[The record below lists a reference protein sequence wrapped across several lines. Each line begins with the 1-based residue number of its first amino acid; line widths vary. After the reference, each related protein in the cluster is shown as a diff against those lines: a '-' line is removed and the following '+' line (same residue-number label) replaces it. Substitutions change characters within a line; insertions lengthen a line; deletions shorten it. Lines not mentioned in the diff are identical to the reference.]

1 MNFHEL
7 HTFVLNSFG
16 FFVCWRHCVLCSLHL
31 VTFLKFL
38 PDWIRGYIKSSLTF
52 FWTINWSFPKAFQTL
67 QCPLVLDSGICLPS
81 CRSRSEEEMKRLRET
96 YPSQPNMQ
104 ARWLENIM
112 ISFLDSIAA
121 WTFWSQHLPG
131 RWPRCSP
138 PPGSPRCSA
147 RTDSQNSWS
156 SATPLAGSFFFGSTF
171 SLFFWLIFFHPFA
184 GSEEK
189 YIWHFDFTDSSLLSE
204 TSWSV
209 LTATITQTMGGK
221 LSHGF
226 GKEHK
231 QSLAA
236 ISSQKSK

>member
-67 QCPLVLDSGICLPS
+67 QCPLVLNSGICLPS

-104 ARWLENIM
+104 ARWLEN
-112 ISFLDSIAA
+112 SFLDSIAA
-121 WTFWSQHLPG
+121 
-131 RWPRCSP
+131 SP
-138 PPGSPRCSA
+138 VSRAVAPML
-147 RTDSQNSWS
+147 TS
-156 SATPLAGSFFFGSTF
+156 SRLAPLLRSHRFTK
-171 SLFFWLIFFHPFA
+171 LLIVRHPF
-184 GSEEK
+184 GR
-189 YIWHFDFTDSSLLSE
+189 
-204 TSWSV
+204 
-209 LTATITQTMGGK
+209 
-221 LSHGF
+221 
-226 GKEHK
+226 
-231 QSLAA
+231 
-236 ISSQKSK
+236 

>member
-1 MNFHEL
+1 MNFHQL

-67 QCPLVLDSGICLPS
+67 QCPLVLNSGICLPS

-121 WTFWSQHLPG
+121 LWEHYDRSISCFQGGGPDAHLLPARPAAPLAQIHKTLDRPPPLWQVGRTVGRKIYLTFWIYRLVSAFRDKLERFNSYYYTNYG
-131 RWPRCSP
+131 RKIVTRF
-138 PPGSPRCSA
+138 RKRA
-147 RTDSQNSWS
+147 Q
-156 SATPLAGSFFFGSTF
+156 AEFGSDFF
-171 SLFFWLIFFHPFA
+171 S
-184 GSEEK
+184 EK
-189 YIWHFDFTDSSLLSE
+189 
-204 TSWSV
+204 
-209 LTATITQTMGGK
+209 
-221 LSHGF
+221 
-226 GKEHK
+226 
-231 QSLAA
+231 
-236 ISSQKSK
+236 

>member
-67 QCPLVLDSGICLPS
+67 QCPLVLNSGICLPS

-121 WTFWSQHLPG
+121 WTLWSQHLPG

-156 SATPLAGSFFFGSTF
+156 SATPLAGREEKIYLTFWIYRLVSAFRDKLERFNSYYYTNYGRKIVTRFRKRAQAEFGSDFF
-171 SLFFWLIFFHPFA
+171 S
-184 GSEEK
+184 EK
-189 YIWHFDFTDSSLLSE
+189 
-204 TSWSV
+204 
-209 LTATITQTMGGK
+209 
-221 LSHGF
+221 
-226 GKEHK
+226 
-231 QSLAA
+231 
-236 ISSQKSK
+236 

>member
-67 QCPLVLDSGICLPS
+67 QCPLVLNSGICLPS

-104 ARWLENIM
+104 ARWLENIK
-112 ISFLDSIAA
+112 ISFLDSIALWEHYDRSICCFQGGGPNA
-121 WTFWSQHLPG
+121 HLLPA
-131 RWPRCSP
+131 RPAAPLAQIHKTLDRP
-138 PPGSPRCSA
+138 PPLWQVVFFSAQLFFSFFGSFFF
-147 RTDSQNSWS
+147 
-156 SATPLAGSFFFGSTF
+156 TPLAGS
-171 SLFFWLIFFHPFA
+171 
-184 GSEEK
+184 EENFQL
-189 YIWHFDFTDSSLLSE
+189 YLVESANTLNSAHF
-204 TSWSV
+204 
-209 LTATITQTMGGK
+209 
-221 LSHGF
+221 
-226 GKEHK
+226 
-231 QSLAA
+231 
-236 ISSQKSK
+236 

>member
-67 QCPLVLDSGICLPS
+67 QCPLVLNSGICLPS

-112 ISFLDSIAA
+112 TSFLDSIAA
-121 WTFWSQHLPG
+121 LWEHYDRSISCFQGGGPDAHLLPS
-131 RWPRCSP
+131 RPAAPLAQIHKTLDRP
-138 PPGSPRCSA
+138 PPLWQVGRQ
-147 RTDSQNSWS
+147 TQDS
-156 SATPLAGSFFFGSTF
+156 
-171 SLFFWLIFFHPFA
+171 
-184 GSEEK
+184 
-189 YIWHFDFTDSSLLSE
+189 WHFDFTDSSLLSE

-226 GKEHK
+226 GIEHK